1 MAIVKSA
8 IRVGYATIQAGVYS
22 SGLRSAGAGIV
33 GTLPELGGAGKDEV
47 AGELASGGRVTLPL
61 ACRTLEEDP
70 PRSIDDSG
78 AVGLENTGWLP
89 SYVTKKALERKAVR
103 PVIAEIE
110 LPEGAVLETGKPR
123 EELGQ
128 LEGRAYQVAGGFGGV
143 ADPTDER
150 AKVEWVIRAP
160 AGTTVRV
167 TARHERAGTV
177 RREGTLP

>member
-1 MAIVKSA
+1 MDIDFRPARVDEAEGGVKIVQVMPKTPA
-8 IRVGYATIQAGVYS
+8 ADI
-22 SGLRSAGAGIV
+22 GLKTNDLI
-33 GTLPELGGAGKDEV
+33 
-47 AGELASGGRVTLPL
+47 LPL
-61 ACRTLEEDP
+61 FVRPGKGVKKEIVSMPGNYQLSVD
-70 PRSIDDSG
+70 RL
-78 AVGLENTGWLP
+78 VVENTGWLP

-110 LPEGAVLETGKPR
+110 LPPGAALETGKPR

-128 LEGRAYQVAGGFGGV
+128 LEGKAYKSAGNLGGT

-160 AGTTVRV
+160 AGAPVRV

-177 RREGTLP
+177 RREVVLP